1 MAVTAVCFC
10 TYLTGILVP
19 WRHEDHNAHK
29 FIKALKGDP
38 INGYA
43 RILVGRTWHR
53 LQESNRDSAI
63 DWFGEMAA
71 DYVTKNH
78 KKRPLALA
86 PVPSSNCVV
95 GGRIV
100 SPIYRMADAI
110 ASRLQ
115 NVTVWDGLRWS
126 EAMIPSHKG
135 GIRNAAHSYAHLRI
149 TRKLPEAEIVIV
161 DDVLTSGSHIR
172 AIAAKLTASRGVCK
186 LAVCAGRT
194 VGEQVEDPFAII
206 EEELADFKP

>member
-10 TYLTGILVP
+10 AYLTGILVP

-29 FIKALKGDP
+29 YIQALKGHS

-43 RILVGRTWHR
+43 PILVNGVRHR
-53 LQESNRDSAI
+53 LQDSNRDLAI
-63 DWFGEMAA
+63 DWFGETAA
-71 DYVTKNH
+71 NYITHKH
-78 KKRPLALA
+78 KKRPLALV
-86 PVPSSNCVV
+86 PVPSSNCVI
-95 GGRIV
+95 GSKIIPPA
-100 SPIYRMADAI
+100 SRMADAI
-110 ASRLQ
+110 ASRLE

-126 EAMIPSHKG
+126 EAMVPTHKG
-135 GIRNAAHSYAHLRI
+135 GIRSADHSYAHLRI
-149 TRKLPEAEIVIV
+149 TKKVPQAELVIV

-172 AIAAKLTASRGVCK
+172 AIAAKLAASKGTCK

-206 EEELADFKP
+206 EEKLEDFKP